1 MAEQSYLFD
10 FTRTDDF
17 FENFNINFKIEDMY
31 QVTGYN
37 SDTQTYNYKTGTG
50 GDDKY
55 ELVIIFYGD
64 DNFDRYLDTTSDYSK
79 LDEDEVV
86 TGNSMIETVG
96 LDWYNRG
103 DGEASIE
110 LHGNI
115 VFDIGEDAN
124 VPIKA
129 IVLRDAVTKCVMGYS
144 INMRP
149 FNATNKVVFD
159 DDVIFW
165 DISRFNQ

>member
-17 FENFNINFKIEDMY
+17 FENFNINFKLEDMFK
-31 QVTGYN
+31 VTGYD
-37 SDTQTYNYKTGTG
+37 SETQAYTYEDDTIGAN
-50 GDDKY
+50 Y
-55 ELVIIFYGD
+55 ELAIILYGD
-64 DNFDRYLDTTSDYSK
+64 DNFSMYLDTTSSYSK
-79 LDEDEVV
+79 VKSNLMENAMVEDV
-86 TGNSMIETVG
+86 S

-103 DGEASIE
+103 DGEATIE
-110 LHGNI
+110 LHGS
-115 VFDIGEDAN
+115 VTFEIGDDN

-129 IVLRDAVTKCVMGYS
+129 VVLQDKTTKCVLGYS
-144 INMRP
+144 INMKP
-149 FNATNKVVFD
+149 FSATNQIVFD

>member
-37 SDTQTYNYKTGTG
+37 ETTGEYTYKTGTG
-50 GDDKY
+50 SDDKY
-55 ELVIIFYGD
+55 ELIIIYYGD
-64 DNFDRYLDTTSDYSK
+64 DNFDRYLDSSSTFSK
-79 LDEDEVV
+79 LDEDLLED
-86 TGNSMIETVG
+86 NAMIESIG

-103 DGEASIE
+103 EGEATIE

-115 VFDIGEDAN
+115 EFEIGEDAN

-129 IVLRDAVTKCVMGYS
+129 IVLRDHVTKYVMGYS

-149 FNATNKVVFD
+149 FSVTNKVVFD

-165 DISRFNQ
+165 DISRYNQ